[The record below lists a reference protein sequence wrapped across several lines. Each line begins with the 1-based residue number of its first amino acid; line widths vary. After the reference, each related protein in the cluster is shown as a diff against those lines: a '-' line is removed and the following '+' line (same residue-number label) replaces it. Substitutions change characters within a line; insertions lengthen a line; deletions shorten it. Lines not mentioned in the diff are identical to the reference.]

1 MRRFAVA
8 PILLPLVLSIAFSL
22 ACPRKCF
29 ARAKRAWTFQQLFD
43 ESDVVAIA
51 VATSVTVAD
60 RSTDIDLLNRDRKSV
75 IELIKKDPKSLLE
88 LFKGDQNY
96 LEGIITTFSVRLV
109 LKGSDPGGKI
119 EVVHCRYKHG
129 TPHVN
134 NGPGLVCFR
143 VDEGTEKALDRNSE
157 FWLDYGPS
165 HLLFLKERTDGRYEM
180 MSGQMDPDDAVRE
193 RHRPRDHGY
202 YGADGVTDIHFQPP
216 LHSRVP
222 KAYVVAIVVMAVGL
236 VLIGSSWRSLRRKI
250 RVGLVFN
257 QIGP

>member
-8 PILLPLVLSIAFSL
+8 PILLPLVLSITFSL
-22 ACPRKCF
+22 ACPRQCF
-29 ARAKRAWTFQQLFD
+29 ARGKRAWTFQQLFD
-43 ESDVVAIA
+43 ESDAVVIA

-60 RSTDIDLLNRDRKSV
+60 RNTHIDLLDRNRKSLM
-75 IELIKKDPKSLLE
+75 ELLKNDPSKLLE
-88 LFKGDQNY
+88 FFKDNQY

-109 LKGSDPGGKI
+109 LKGGDPGGKI
-119 EVVHCRYKHG
+119 EVVHCRCKHG
-129 TPHVN
+129 TPLVI

-143 VDEGTEKALDRNSE
+143 VEEGTEKALDRNSE

-193 RHRPRDHGY
+193 MHRPRDHGY
-202 YGADGVTDIHFQPP
+202 YSADGVTDIHFQPP
-216 LHSRVP
+216 RSSRVP
-222 KAYVVAIVVMAVGL
+222 TTNIVTIVVMAIGL
-236 VLIGSSWRSLRRKI
+236 MLTGGSWWRLRRKI
-250 RVGLVFN
+250 RVGLVYN